1 MSQTCEYCDDEHDVS
16 DTVYTIVSHGFGH
29 ANKDHKPFCSVECRT
44 WWRRRCSDNPGA
56 WEQPMQPGYQGR
68 LNRFVSDDT
77 GDPNAG
83 RERHTARYNRRERG
97 RDRGGRSMN
106 TAVEN

>member
-68 LNRFVSDDT
+68 LDRFVSDDSDADESAAQPAT
-77 GDPNAG
+77 IPGS
-83 RERHTARYNRRERG
+83 ESVVT
-97 RDRGGRSMN
+97 
-106 TAVEN
+106 VEADA

>member
-1 MSQTCEYCDDEHDVS
+1 MRQTCEYCGDDHDVN

-68 LNRFVSDDT
+68 LDRFVSDDSDADESAAQPAT
-77 GDPNAG
+77 IPGS
-83 RERHTARYNRRERG
+83 ESVVT
-97 RDRGGRSMN
+97 
-106 TAVEN
+106 VEADA